1 MSDDDLVISDLEDS
15 RPVKTKRI
23 DLSINQPNKRSAAQK
38 EALERAQQAR
48 KEAAE
53 ERRKK
58 KKPDTPPVEEASQV
72 TATEP
77 DKKVEKTQP
86 EPPKP
91 KVVPHDEAKEL
102 RKKLKQIELDKL
114 IQEKVNAALDQA
126 EEDRFR
132 MKEIKRLRRLEEEV
146 ESKKAEE
153 AARMK
158 RLIRLPDGRI
168 FGQR

>member
-1 MSDDDLVISDLEDS
+1 MSDDELVISDLEDK
-15 RPVKTKRI
+15 PVKPKRI
-23 DLSINQPNKRSAAQK
+23 DLSINQPSKRSVAQK

-58 KKPDTPPVEEASQV
+58 KKADTPPVEEASQAS
-72 TATEP
+72 ATEP
-77 DKKVEKTQP
+77 DQKVEKPLP
-86 EPPKP
+86 EKTKP
-91 KVVPHDEAKEL
+91 KVVPHDETKEL
-102 RKKLKQIELDKL
+102 RKKLKQIELDRL
-114 IQEKVNAALDQA
+114 IQEKVNAALEQA

-132 MKEIKRLRRLEEEV
+132 MKEIKRLRRLEDEV

-153 AARMK
+153 AAKMK